1 VGHEHSKRVEELL
14 FTVGQQLF
22 EAYDLRAASSSA
34 PRESLD
40 IKVAA
45 IIGFAGEKLR
55 GSVML
60 AMSDRA
66 LQHTKQTPGES
77 VEDWVGELTNQLA
90 GRLKNRLL
98 AYGLDVAIATPLVI
112 RGSRISPCVEGE
124 TGPLTWAFD
133 KGDAY
138 AWIDCDFKQGVEFV
152 ETGAAEVVSEGEALL
167 F

>member
-1 VGHEHSKRVEELL
+1 MGHEHSKRVEELL
-14 FTVGQQLF
+14 FTVGAQLF
-22 EAYDLRAASSSA
+22 EAYDLRPSSS
-34 PRESLD
+34 PGTRETLD

-45 IIGFAGEKLR
+45 IIGFAGDKLR

-60 AMSDRA
+60 SMSDRA

-98 AYGLDVAIATPLVI
+98 GYGLDVAIATPLVI
-112 RGSRISPCVEGE
+112 RGNRISPCVDGE

-152 ETGAAEVVSEGEALL
+152 ETGAVEVASEGEALM